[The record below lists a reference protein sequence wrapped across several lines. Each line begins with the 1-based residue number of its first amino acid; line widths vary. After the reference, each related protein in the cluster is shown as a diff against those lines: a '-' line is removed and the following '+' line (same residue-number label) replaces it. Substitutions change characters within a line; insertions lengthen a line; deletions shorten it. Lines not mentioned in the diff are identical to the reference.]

1 MSPKGCLAHEKCEM
15 VCFQRYKPPVLYHA
29 RGRKCQITS
38 LTVSTPAVNCL
49 FSSLPP
55 SVPLLETL
63 SRSPTPSAP
72 HCLGL
77 CNLLFCS
84 QE

>member
-15 VCFQRYKPPVLYHA
+15 VCFQRYKPPCSVP
-29 RGRKCQITS
+29 RPWPCQITS

-77 CNLLFCS
+77 YNLLFCS